1 MRVRKWAAGMGL
13 LVGCGTALKVVDEP
27 LNPERLARLRR
38 GAAFLSCR
46 AQPSAEFALFLVCP
60 PKDLAIGFSSTN
72 GMVSLTCADLSPSD
86 CYELSER
93 LLHLGCCAAQ
103 SQVP

>member
-1 MRVRKWAAGMGL
+1 MRVGKWFAGMGL

-38 GAAFLSCR
+38 GAAHLSCR
-46 AQPSAEFALFLVCP
+46 AHPSSEFALFLVCP

-72 GMVSLTCADLSPSD
+72 GMISLTCADLSPSN
-86 CYELSER
+86 CRELSDR
-93 LLHLGCCAAQ
+93 LLLLGCPAQ